1 MKYIILL
8 FLFSSCAN
16 YQLKNTCEQTNW
28 FQYAQSVANSGR
40 YLEEDSFAKECKS
53 VERIQYSQADLG
65 FKLGREKMCTYDEM
79 YNRGKEGKQVYF
91 NFCDGLS
98 LNQMKSKYQS
108 GLKVFCTEPSG
119 LGYGKSG
126 ESYQKVCPAE
136 AEPTFL
142 KGYKPGRMQYLAL
155 VIKNKKSQLL
165 DLEREYN
172 MSISQQNDLNR
183 QYNLI
188 PQTQD
193 CHHVSVYNEAT
204 KQNVV
209 QRVCTENE
217 VNQRQRQDL
226 IERLNANR
234 NSSNEIL
241 NKQKQLKSE
250 IEKAEHESLTLN

>member
-53 VERIQYSQADLG
+53 VDRIQYSQADLG

-79 YNRGKEGKQVYF
+79 YNRGKDGKQVYF

-108 GLKVFCTEPSG
+108 GLKVFCTETSG
-119 LGYGKSG
+119 LSYGKSG

-136 AEPTFL
+136 TESSFL
-142 KGYKPGRMQYLAL
+142 KGYKPGRHQYLTL

-172 MSISQQNDLNR
+172 MSISQENTLNH

-193 CHHVSVYNEAT
+193 CKHVSVYDEAAKKNVIKQVCVEDEMT
-204 KQNVV
+204 K
-209 QRVCTENE
+209 
-217 VNQRQRQDL
+217 RQRGD
-226 IERLNANR
+226 IISRLNSTR
-234 NSSNEIL
+234 SNSSEIL
-241 NKQKQLKSE
+241 NKQKQIKSE